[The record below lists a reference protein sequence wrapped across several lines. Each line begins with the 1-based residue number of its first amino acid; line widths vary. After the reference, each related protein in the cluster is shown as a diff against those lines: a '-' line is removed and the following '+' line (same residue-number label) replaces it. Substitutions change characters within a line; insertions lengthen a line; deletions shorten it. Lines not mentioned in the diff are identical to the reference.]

1 MIIMTFKSGFVAVVG
16 RPNVGKST
24 LMNYL
29 VGEKIAI
36 MSSKPQTTRNNIRG
50 VLNRKES
57 QMVLVDTP
65 GLHKPKNKLG
75 DFMMKS
81 ALNTLSDVDVILY
94 LVEPE
99 YQIGPGDTYIM
110 ELLKEVKTPI
120 ILIINKI
127 DLSNSEQLDHC
138 YEMYQSL
145 NLFERIIPI
154 SATLG
159 ANVDQ
164 IIRELEALLPEG
176 PRYFPEDMITDQSE
190 RVIVAELIREKVL
203 QYLEQE
209 IPHGVA
215 VVTEMMKLDEEKQLF
230 EIHATI
236 FCEKKSHKG
245 MIIGKG
251 GRKLKGI
258 GKSARQ
264 DMERFLGT
272 KVYLELWVKVK
283 EGWRDQT
290 ALLKDFGYDE

>member
-1 MIIMTFKSGFVAVVG
+1 MSFRSGFVAVIG

-24 LMNYL
+24 LMNQL
-29 VGEKIAI
+29 VGEKVAI
-36 MSSKPQTTRNNIRG
+36 MSSKPQTTRNSIRG
-50 VLNRKES
+50 VLNRPES

-75 DFMMKS
+75 DFMMQS
-81 ALNTLSDVDVILY
+81 ALNTLSDVDAILY

-99 YQIGPGDTYIM
+99 NSIGPGDRYIM
-110 ELLKEVKTPI
+110 DLLKNIHTPV
-120 ILIINKI
+120 ILVINKI

-138 YEMYQSL
+138 YALYENL
-145 NLFERIIPI
+145 NLFKRIIPI

-159 ANVDQ
+159 VNLEQVL
-164 IIRELEALLPEG
+164 RELETMLPDG
-176 PRYFPEDMITDQSE
+176 PRYFPEDMITDQPE

-209 IPHGVA
+209 VPHGVA
-215 VVTEMMKLDEEKQLF
+215 VVTERMRLNEEKQLF
-230 EIHATI
+230 EIQATI

-245 MIIGKG
+245 MIIGKN

-258 GKSARQ
+258 GKSARE

-272 KVYLELWVKVK
+272 KVFLELWVKVK
-283 EGWRDQT
+283 EGWRDQPSS
-290 ALLKDFGYDE
+290 LRDFGYDE

>member
-1 MIIMTFKSGFVAVVG
+1 MTFKSGFVAVVG

-24 LMNYL
+24 LMNQL
-29 VGEKIAI
+29 IGEKVAI
-36 MSSKPQTTRNNIRG
+36 MSSKPQTTRNSIRG
-50 VLNRKES
+50 VLNRPGS

-65 GLHKPKNKLG
+65 GLHRPKNKLG
-75 DFMMKS
+75 DFMMQS
-81 ALNTLSDVDVILY
+81 AMNTLADVDVILY

-99 YQIGPGDTYIM
+99 NEIGPGDRYIM
-110 ELLKEVKTPI
+110 EMLDAIKTPV
-120 ILIINKI
+120 ILVINKI

-138 YEMYQSL
+138 YGLYETTRHFQ
-145 NLFERIIPI
+145 RIIPL

-159 ANVDQ
+159 VNLEQ
-164 IIRELEALLPEG
+164 LLRELEAHLPEG
-176 PRYFPEDMITDQSE
+176 PRYFPEDMITDQPE
-190 RVIVAELIREKVL
+190 RVIMAELIREKVL

-215 VVTEMMKLDEEKQLF
+215 VVTERMRLNEEKQLM
-230 EIHATI
+230 EVQATI

-245 MIIGKG
+245 MIIGKS

-258 GKSARQ
+258 GKSARE
-264 DMERFLGT
+264 DMERFLGV

-290 ALLKDFGYDE
+290 SSLRDFGYDE

>member
-1 MIIMTFKSGFVAVVG
+1 MSFKSGFVAVIG

-24 LMNYL
+24 LMNRL
-29 VGEKIAI
+29 VGEKVAI
-36 MSSKPQTTRNNIRG
+36 MSSKPQTTRNSIRG
-50 VLNRKES
+50 VLNRPGS

-75 DFMMKS
+75 DFMMES
-81 ALNTLSDVDVILY
+81 ALNTLSDVDAILY

-99 YQIGPGDTYIM
+99 DKIGPGDTYIM
-110 ELLKEVKTPI
+110 ELLKGVSTPV
-120 ILIINKI
+120 ILLINKI
-127 DLSNSEQLDHC
+127 DLSDGAQLDHC
-138 YEMYQSL
+138 YSMYEEL
-145 NLFERIIPI
+145 NLFQRIIPV

-159 ANVDQ
+159 ANLEQVL
-164 IIRELEALLPEG
+164 RELEALLPEG
-176 PRYFPEDMITDQSE
+176 PRYFPEDMITDQPE

-209 IPHGVA
+209 VPHGVA
-215 VVTEMMKLDEEKQLF
+215 VVTERMRLDEGKQLF
-230 EIHATI
+230 EIQATI

-245 MIIGKG
+245 MIIGKN

-258 GKSARQ
+258 GKSARE

-283 EGWRDQT
+283 EGWRDQPSS
-290 ALLKDFGYDE
+290 LRDFGYDE

>member
-1 MIIMTFKSGFVAVVG
+1 MTFKSGFVAVVG

-24 LMNYL
+24 LMNQL
-29 VGEKIAI
+29 IGEKVAI
-36 MSSKPQTTRNNIRG
+36 MSSKPQTTRNSIRG
-50 VLNRKES
+50 VLNRPGS

-65 GLHKPKNKLG
+65 GLHRPKNKLG
-75 DFMMKS
+75 DFMMQS
-81 ALNTLSDVDVILY
+81 AMNTLADVDVILY

-99 YQIGPGDTYIM
+99 NEIGPGDRYIM
-110 ELLKEVKTPI
+110 EMLDAIKTPV
-120 ILIINKI
+120 ILVINKI

-138 YEMYQSL
+138 YGLYEETRRFQ
-145 NLFERIIPI
+145 RIIPL

-159 ANVDQ
+159 VNLEQ
-164 IIRELEALLPEG
+164 LLRELEAHLPEG
-176 PRYFPEDMITDQSE
+176 PRYFPEDMITDQPE
-190 RVIVAELIREKVL
+190 RVIMAELIREKVL

-215 VVTEMMKLDEEKQLF
+215 VVTERMRLNEEKQLM
-230 EIHATI
+230 EVQATI

-245 MIIGKG
+245 MIIGKS

-258 GKSARQ
+258 GKSARE
-264 DMERFLGT
+264 DMERFLGV

-290 ALLKDFGYDE
+290 SSLRDFGYDE